1 MIQFSVFDK
10 DILTADDFG
19 GETFFPLSAVPG
31 IYHRNLVLCIL
42 GLIFCMCELNFVFQ
56 YSSFL
61 GVSSGNTSIGNY
73 HGLKK
78 IHMPLTFQQD
88 KGISLNVLITFRN
101 TILINFK
108 FTVCNHNV
116 NLIF

>member
-1 MIQFSVFDK
+1 MFESNVVFK
-10 DILTADDFG
+10 
-19 GETFFPLSAVPG
+19 
-31 IYHRNLVLCIL
+31 
-42 GLIFCMCELNFVFQ
+42 
-56 YSSFL
+56 YSQFL

-101 TILINFK
+101 TILSLLYAIIM
-108 FTVCNHNV
+108 
-116 NLIF
+116 LI

>member
-1 MIQFSVFDK
+1 MCTS
-10 DILTADDFG
+10 
-19 GETFFPLSAVPG
+19 
-31 IYHRNLVLCIL
+31 NVL
-42 GLIFCMCELNFVFQ
+42 FQ

-88 KGISLNVLITFRN
+88 KGISLNVLIIFRRA
-101 TILINFK
+101 IFK
-108 FTVCNHNV
+108 VTLSNHIV
-116 NLIF
+116 NLTSKLYVSDNPIIHVLETRAQDKLAQDFGKRQKQRLLPAFLE

>member
-31 IYHRNLVLCIL
+31 IYHRNLEMCIL
-42 GLIFCMCELNFVFQ
+42 RLIFFIVCMCELNVVFQ

-88 KGISLNVLITFRN
+88 KGISLNVLVILRQ
-101 TILINFK
+101 TILRLLHRIIL
-108 FTVCNHNV
+108 
-116 NLIF
+116 LI